1 MRRTKTVPRIFA
13 LPVIFGAGIISWI
26 VLFIS
31 LALIAVVVLAPAAQ
45 SLRQAREQEHSLR
58 ATLALMK
65 EKIAI
70 QKQFI
75 NLAEHDKRMM
85 QRLANRQMDIVTPG
99 EKVLPL
105 TGFTA
110 PRNVQSLIA
119 RALKRVPP
127 RPVPP
132 LPWYDGV
139 ALYQPLRIPMVIAAL
154 VGLAFAFLVD
164 VRRRD

>member
-13 LPVIFGAGIISWI
+13 LPVIFGAGIISWV
-26 VLFIS
+26 VLLIS
-31 LALIAVVVLAPAAQ
+31 LAIIALVVLAPAAQ
-45 SLRQAREQEHSLR
+45 SLRQVRQREHSLR

-75 NLAEHDKRMM
+75 TLVEHDKRMM
-85 QRLANRQMDIVTPG
+85 QRLAARQMDIITPG

-105 TGFTA
+105 AGMTA
-110 PRNVQSLIA
+110 PRDVQSLIA

-139 ALYQPLRIPMVIAAL
+139 ALYRPLRIPMVIAAL
-154 VGLAFAFLVD
+154 MGLAFAFLVD

>member
-1 MRRTKTVPRIFA
+1 MRQVRTIPRIFA
-13 LPVIFGAGIISWI
+13 LPVIFGAGLISWI

-31 LALIAVVVLAPAAQ
+31 LALIALVVLAPAAQ
-45 SLRQAREQEHSLR
+45 SLRQARQQEHSLR

-75 NLAEHDKRMM
+75 SLTEHDERMM
-85 QRLANRQMDIVTPG
+85 QRLADRQMDIVTPG

-105 TGFTA
+105 KGISA
-110 PRNVQSLIA
+110 PRDVQSLIA
-119 RALKRVPP
+119 RALKRIPP
-127 RPVPP
+127 RPVSP
-132 LPWYDGV
+132 LPWYDGLALYRPMRIPLVIV
-139 ALYQPLRIPMVIAAL
+139 ALIGL
-154 VGLAFAFLVD
+154 VFAFLVD